1 MDRIMKTK
9 GGAEKTQ
16 QWGWADRKAE
26 TTGLKIGVKCLPYK
40 HRELS
45 LYLQTL
51 CKNCWEQETGS
62 RGHVVLSLH
71 RHPFNNC

>member
-1 MDRIMKTK
+1 MDRIMKTN
-9 GGAEKTQ
+9 GGIKETQ
-16 QWGWADRKAE
+16 QWGCRKAE

-45 LYLQTL
+45 LDLQKL

-71 RHPFNNC
+71 RHPFTNC